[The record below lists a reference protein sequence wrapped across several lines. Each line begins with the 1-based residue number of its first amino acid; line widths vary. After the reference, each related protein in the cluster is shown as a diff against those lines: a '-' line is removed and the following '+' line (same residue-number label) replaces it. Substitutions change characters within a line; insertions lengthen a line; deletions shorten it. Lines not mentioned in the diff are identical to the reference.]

1 MTVAHADKAV
11 FITSKPLSR
20 CCIFL
25 FWPQYG
31 TLPTATRPPFLVS
44 SALSSDIQEKIPFF
58 IKDFLPW
65 HFIHRHPPVEERCCW
80 GLRSASL
87 EITMQLDWSS
97 PWGCRCPQSAL
108 RLTSALP
115 SHYSPRAVGGQSYQ
129 VEWCYKINWMLRRGK
144 CWRWWTEES
153 PRWELQLFPE
163 TSKRIGMR
171 IQGQT
176 AGLLAGAAIGI
187 KHERPDQSGAS
198 LIRHFLQA
206 GDTTCARPVRLS
218 EIGMDTPEC
227 TEVVSELQMEATHG
241 GTRRTADNHSIQH
254 RAELLNQDFFQ
265 RYTEIEQQTLGVTKG
280 FLAII
285 LTIYVIAFD
294 LKMRPNYESYNISA
308 LSVASLLQR
317 NRDSFLKKCIWC
329 LCNLQTADL
338 LVIGQQ
344 PYNPKTCQ

>member
-1 MTVAHADKAV
+1 MYANDCCPCWQRGLYYQQATFKMLYFLVLTTVRHSSNCNA
-11 FITSKPLSR
+11 S
-20 CCIFL
+20 
-25 FWPQYG
+25 
-31 TLPTATRPPFLVS
+31 PFLVS

-65 HFIHRHPPVEERCCW
+65 HFILTHPPVEERCCW
-80 GLRSASL
+80 GLRSTSL
-87 EITMQLDWSS
+87 EITTQLDWSS
-97 PWGCRCPQSAL
+97 PSGCQCPQSAL

-176 AGLLAGAAIGI
+176 AGLPAGAAIGI
-187 KHERPDQSGAS
+187 KHERPDQSGAP
-198 LIRHFLQA
+198 LIRHFLQV

-241 GTRRTADNHSIQH
+241 GLHVMWT
-254 RAELLNQDFFQ
+254 
-265 RYTEIEQQTLGVTKG
+265 V
-280 FLAII
+280 
-285 LTIYVIAFD
+285 
-294 LKMRPNYESYNISA
+294 
-308 LSVASLLQR
+308 
-317 NRDSFLKKCIWC
+317 
-329 LCNLQTADL
+329 
-338 LVIGQQ
+338 
-344 PYNPKTCQ
+344 